1 VVQVWFAIALS
12 CLGLIAGDIIMAR
25 DLTLEKFWRQQR
37 NSEIPFARLRLPSF
51 LPESATA
58 PTMTSSRINF
68 LIPRAYIEDDQD
80 VIGQAHERHAAKRA
94 DQPAKHTRPTENS
107 RP

>member
-12 CLGLIAGDIIMAR
+12 GLGLIAGDIIMAR

-80 VIGQAHERHAAKRA
+80 
-94 DQPAKHTRPTENS
+94 RPMSGTPPSVPISPPNILVPP
-107 RP
+107 RITAVVA